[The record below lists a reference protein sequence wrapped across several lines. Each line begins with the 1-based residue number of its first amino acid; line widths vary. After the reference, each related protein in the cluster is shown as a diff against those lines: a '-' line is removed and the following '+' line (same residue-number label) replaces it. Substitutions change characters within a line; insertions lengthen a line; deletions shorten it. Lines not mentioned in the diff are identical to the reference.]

1 MFFSSGMRKYSIL
14 GKVAAFDPDGDDV
27 VYGLD
32 HPDPCCIVVPQTGEV
47 MLVDPEAIPTQLAI
61 LAKEKTNPSRQ
72 SRLSTI
78 IDIIEEGNNVEDELL
93 EESPHERHIRQ
104 KRRATR
110 AVR

>member
-1 MFFSSGMRKYSIL
+1 MRKYSIL
-14 GKVAAFDPDGDDV
+14 GKVAAFDPDGDQV

-78 IDIIEEGNNVEDELL
+78 IGKVLTAWL
-93 EESPHERHIRQ
+93 R
-104 KRRATR
+104 
-110 AVR
+110 